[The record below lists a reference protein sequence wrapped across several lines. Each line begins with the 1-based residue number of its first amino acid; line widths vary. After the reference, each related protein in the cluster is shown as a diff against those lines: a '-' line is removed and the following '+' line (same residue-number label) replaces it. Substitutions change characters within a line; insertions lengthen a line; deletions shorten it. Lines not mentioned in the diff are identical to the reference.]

1 MEEKGE
7 VRTTKEAGGKEWKIQ
22 GSYWETMKHNY
33 LLTANS
39 HSAMNFEIQVQ
50 VISVQT
56 SQLGQFPMFLL
67 EQEVNEW
74 YDCVPQ
80 KSLIVLME
88 AFQSK

>member
-1 MEEKGE
+1 
-7 VRTTKEAGGKEWKIQ
+7 
-22 GSYWETMKHNY
+22 
-33 LLTANS
+33 
-39 HSAMNFEIQVQ
+39 MNFEIQVQ
-50 VISVQT
+50 VISVRT